1 MSHQKWERPWDRH
14 GTDACLTHPWDA
26 VKPGFQS
33 QINSSYCASG
43 PITRPCRTLKM
54 NKTSDS
60 LPFSARHKRLRE
72 GPCLSFKTQLEER
85 RTIHVDSS
93 EGYCLPGPGASSVW
107 PKGVTGTTKRQ
118 GLTKGAHWPHTGPL
132 ALELGTGCQH
142 CSGKNLAC
150 FLGAQLEFGFNAC
163 TEFNQQNISFSQRA
177 RPNTKIPLGICGW
190 GREKR
195 VRNSHSGKVLKRE
208 TGGWETLWEKMKQK
222 REDIVSQSVFQ
233 RALVLKDVLKC
244 PLRKP
249 QPLWTSILWLYGI
262 QNLFQLIFIVLFSP
276 FAEIFPFS

>member
-1 MSHQKWERPWDRH
+1 MPGVHQGFGPGSRRGRDTRTSSPASLRVTAPERRH
-14 GTDACLTHPWDA
+14 RGESPTHP
-26 VKPGFQS
+26 
-33 QINSSYCASG
+33 SG
-43 PITRPCRTLKM
+43 RGH
-54 NKTSDS
+54 
-60 LPFSARHKRLRE
+60 RHKRLRE

-85 RTIHVDSS
+85 RTIHVESS

-150 FLGAQLEFGFNAC
+150 FLGAELEFRFNAC
-163 TEFNQQNISFSQRA
+163 TEFKQQNTSFSQRA

-208 TGGWETLWEKMKQK
+208 TGG
-222 REDIVSQSVFQ
+222 
-233 RALVLKDVLKC
+233 
-244 PLRKP
+244 
-249 QPLWTSILWLYGI
+249 
-262 QNLFQLIFIVLFSP
+262 
-276 FAEIFPFS
+276 